1 MTNIKMYYSLMS
13 DNMKPIMRISVTSQI
28 VDSIKESIENGQFPV
43 GKKLPAELELCKL
56 MYVSRSSVREALYQL
71 QAQGYVELI
80 AGKGAF
86 VRSKKP
92 NDNYEAIRQ
101 WFISSAPNLEDF
113 IEVRLAI
120 DPLAASLA
128 SIKGTEKEIRQL
140 ADIHEQFVKAN
151 TTNDVPRLV
160 SLDEQ
165 FHSQIL
171 KMSHNVLLKQ
181 ISELLLKELKQYRTM
196 SITAKKN
203 SDNTVAEHGAVLQAI
218 ASRNKEKAQKA
229 MIRHLHK
236 VREDIGAVINKKW
249 EKEPWK

>member
-1 MTNIKMYYSLMS
+1 MTNEKMYYSLMS

-56 MYVSRSSVREALYQL
+56 MHVSRSSVREALYQ
-71 QAQGYVELI
+71 AQGYVELQ

-92 NDNYEAIRQ
+92 NDTYEAIRQ

-128 SIKGTEKEIRQL
+128 SVKGTEKEIRQL
-140 ADIHEQFVKAN
+140 ADIHEQFAKAN
-151 TTNDVPRLV
+151 TANDVPRLV

-218 ASRNKEKAQKA
+218 ASRNKEKAPSSIKNG
-229 MIRHLHK
+229 RK
-236 VREDIGAVINKKW
+236 NRENKTPRSHHHHRK
-249 EKEPWK
+249 KP

>member
-1 MTNIKMYYSLMS
+1 MS

-71 QAQGYVELI
+71 QAQGYVELQ

-92 NDNYEAIRQ
+92 NDTYEAIRQ

-128 SIKGTEKEIRQL
+128 SVKGTEKEIRQL
-140 ADIHEQFVKAN
+140 ADIHEQFAKAN
-151 TTNDVPRLV
+151 TANDVPRLV

-236 VREDIGAVINKKW
+236 VREDIGAVINKKR
-249 EKEPWK
+249 EKEP